1 MIRTGLAAVLMLS
14 AGAAAAAPRV
24 VADIAPVHS
33 LVARVMQGV
42 GEPALILPP
51 GASPHGYA
59 LRPSEARRLQD
70 AELVFWIGPELTPW
84 LDGPI
89 DALAGRAAAVSL
101 RAVPGVTLL
110 PVRQG
115 AAFEAHE
122 GAHGDDDH
130 GEEAAGHGHD
140 HAAEA
145 KAGTRE
151 RDDGRDH
158 AGEAKAAAHDHD
170 HDHDHADRA
179 AAEAHDH
186 DHDHDH
192 DHAHGATDEHIW
204 LDPENAKAWLS
215 AIAAALSEA
224 DPANAGA
231 YFANAKA
238 GKAELD
244 ALTAELDT
252 ALAPARGRG
261 FVVFHDAYQ
270 YFEARFGAPAAGSIT
285 VSDAA
290 APSAARVAEI
300 RALLKEIGAGCVF
313 AEPQFPA
320 RIVETVAE
328 GTGARTGVLDPLGAS
343 LTPGP
348 GLYGD
353 VLRGMA
359 ASLVACLAS

>member
-1 MIRTGLAAVLMLS
+1 
-14 AGAAAAAPRV
+14 
-24 VADIAPVHS
+24 
-33 LVARVMQGV
+33 MQGV
-42 GEPALILPP
+42 GEPGLILPP

-70 AELVFWIGPELTPW
+70 ADLVFWVGPELTPW

-89 DALAGRAAAVSL
+89 DALAGRATAVSL
-101 RAVPGVTLL
+101 RAAPGVTLL
-110 PVRQG
+110 KVREG
-115 AAFEAHE
+115 ATFEAHE
-122 GAHGDDDH
+122 HGH
-130 GEEAAGHGHD
+130 EEEAAGHDHGHGHAAEAKDHDHDHDHGHD

-145 KAGTRE
+145 KA
-151 RDDGRDH
+151 
-158 AGEAKAAAHDHD
+158 EAHGHDHD
-170 HDHDHADRA
+170 HGHDHG
-179 AAEAHDH
+179 
-186 DHDHDH
+186 
-192 DHAHGATDEHIW
+192 HAHGAMDEHIW
-204 LDPENAKAWLS
+204 LDPENAKLWLG

-224 DPANAGA
+224 DPDNAGA
-231 YFANAKA
+231 FFANAKA

-244 ALTAELDT
+244 ALSAELAA
-252 ALAPARGRG
+252 ALAPIRGRG

-300 RALLKEIGAGCVF
+300 RALLKDIGAACVF

-328 GTGARTGVLDPLGAS
+328 GTGARAGVLDPLGAS

-348 GLYGD
+348 DLYAG

-359 ASLVACLAS
+359 ASLVGCLAP

>member
-1 MIRTGLAAVLMLS
+1 MIRTGLAAALILS
-14 AGAAAAAPRV
+14 AGAAAAAPKV

-42 GEPALILPP
+42 GEPGLILPP

-59 LRPSEARRLQD
+59 LRPSEAQRLQE

-89 DALAGRAAAVSL
+89 DALAGKATAVSL
-101 RAVPGVTLL
+101 RAAPGVTLL
-110 PVRQG
+110 PVREG
-115 AAFEAHE
+115 ATFEAHE
-122 GAHGDDDH
+122 HDHGDEAEAHDH
-130 GEEAAGHGHD
+130 AAEAEAAGHDHD

-145 KAGTRE
+145 KAGAH
-151 RDDGRDH
+151 DHDH
-158 AGEAKAAAHDHD
+158 AAEAKAPAHDHD
-170 HDHDHADRA
+170 HDH
-179 AAEAHDH
+179 AAEAKAAAHGHDH
-186 DHDHDH
+186 D
-192 DHAHGATDEHIW
+192 DHAHGVTDEHLW
-204 LDPENAKAWLS
+204 LDPQNAKVWLS
-215 AIAAALSEA
+215 AVAAALSEA
-224 DPANAGA
+224 DPANAAA

-244 ALTAELDT
+244 ALSAELDRM
-252 ALAPARGRG
+252 LAPVRGRG

-290 APSAARVAEI
+290 TPSAARVAEI

-320 RIVETVAE
+320 RIVATVAE

-348 GLYGD
+348 GLYGE

>member
-1 MIRTGLAAVLMLS
+1 MIRSGLAAVLMLS

-42 GEPALILPP
+42 GEPSLILPP

-59 LRPSEARRLQD
+59 LRPSEAQRLQE

-89 DALAGRAAAVSL
+89 DALAGEATAVSL
-101 RAVPGVTLL
+101 RGVPGVTLL
-110 PVRQG
+110 PVREG
-115 AAFEAHE
+115 ATFEAHE
-122 GAHGDDDH
+122 HDH
-130 GEEAAGHGHD
+130 GGHNHGAEAAGHDHD
-140 HAAEA
+140 HA
-145 KAGTRE
+145 
-151 RDDGRDH
+151 H
-158 AGEAKAAAHDHD
+158 EAKAAAHDHD
-170 HDHDHADRA
+170 HDHDHA
-179 AAEAHDH
+179 AEAEAAGHDH
-186 DHDHDH
+186 DHDHAEAAKAGAHDHDH
-192 DHAHGATDEHIW
+192 DHAHGAMDEHIW

-224 DPANAGA
+224 DPDNASA
-231 YFANAKA
+231 YSANAKA

-244 ALTAELDT
+244 ALSAEIDK
-252 ALAPARGRG
+252 ALAPVRGRG

-270 YFEARFGAPAAGSIT
+270 YFETRFGAPAAGSIT

-348 GLYGD
+348 GLYGE

-359 ASLVACLAS
+359 ASLVACLGA